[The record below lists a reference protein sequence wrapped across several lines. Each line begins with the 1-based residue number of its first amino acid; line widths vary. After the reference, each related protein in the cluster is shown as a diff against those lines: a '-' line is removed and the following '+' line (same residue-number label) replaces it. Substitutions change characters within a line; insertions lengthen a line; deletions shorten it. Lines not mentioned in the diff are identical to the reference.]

1 MHPGVQYRKY
11 SSASSSNSEFCS
23 PPIRT
28 IDSLSSIDSTFSI
41 HSLDAFDSTFLINS
55 LGAINSTFSFGS
67 LFSIDSFFT
76 INSLGA
82 IDSLFTID
90 SLGAINSISKLDST
104 FSVDSFFTIDSLGA
118 IDSIASFDST
128 FSIDSVLSFIC
139 VRTIGFVSHAN
150 ISRYGIKSAS
160 TSTSPNMICDPNVG
174 CMTMRLNPIWPIP
187 ALTAHSRS
195 NIGAVSIHIRHA
207 PSCIESDKKSQR
219 RAKRSRSTL

>member
-1 MHPGVQYRKY
+1 MQPGVQYRKY
-11 SSASSSNSEFCS
+11 SSILSSNSEFCS

-41 HSLDAFDSTFLINS
+41 NSILSFDSIFAIDSTSSINS
-55 LGAINSTFSFGS
+55 LF
-67 LFSIDSFFT
+67 LF
-76 INSLGA
+76 
-82 IDSLFTID
+82 DSLFTID
-90 SLGAINSISKLDST
+90 SLGAINSISKLDSL
-104 FSVDSFFTIDSLGA
+104 FTIDSLGA
-118 IDSIASFDST
+118 IDST

-174 CMTMRLNPIWPIP
+174 CMTMRLNPMWPIP

>member
-1 MHPGVQYRKY
+1 MQPGVQYRKY
-11 SSASSSNSEFCS
+11 SSILSSNSEFCS

-28 IDSLSSIDSTFSI
+28 IDSLSSIDSTS
-41 HSLDAFDSTFLINS
+41 S
-55 LGAINSTFSFGS
+55 
-67 LFSIDSFFT
+67 
-76 INSLGA
+76 
-82 IDSLFTID
+82 
-90 SLGAINSISKLDST
+90 INSILSFDSI
-104 FSVDSFFTIDSLGA
+104 FAIDSLGA
-118 IDSIASFDST
+118 IDSIASFDFTSSINSLFLFDSLFTIDSLGAIDST

-174 CMTMRLNPIWPIP
+174 CMTMRLNPMWPIP